1 MAKKGERAQGMPL
14 NIIIIAV
21 ILLIVLVVILSIFS
35 GNISKFSK
43 DLQSCGSRGGRCETK
58 EKECPSGEIKIE
70 GAKCAKNTEICCIRV
85 FDNK

>member
-43 DLQSCGSRGGRCETK
+43 DLQSCGTRNGVCNENCGD
-58 EKECPSGEIKIE
+58 GQVKIE
-70 GAKCAKNTEICCIRV
+70 GVSCPKKGDKEQVCCIKV
-85 FDNK
+85 GE